1 MDQEAFKQVIREIE
15 DEGVESVYLQFT
27 DTNGIL
33 KNIAVTPSK
42 LARLKE
48 EPFFVDGSF
57 LTGMDGEDGVE
68 LMLKP
73 DPATFAILPWKS
85 QPGNVGRMICS
96 LYRED
101 GTPYE
106 EDSREILRKAQER
119 ASAEGYELFVR
130 PECEFFLFH
139 TDDDGQAT
147 VLTHEKAGYLDA
159 NPRDLGESA
168 RREMV
173 QALEE
178 MGVEVEASRHE
189 ISPGQHGI
197 DLRQMRL
204 MEAADGIMTFQTI
217 VRSVAK
223 RHGLH
228 ATFMP
233 KPLGNAEGS
242 GVHLHFMLYKNG
254 KNIFAGTENGTF
266 SREAVWFAGG
276 LLEHMKGI
284 TAVANPLINS
294 YKRLVAG
301 TKAPTE
307 ISWSSRRENSL
318 IRIPPVRGRRTRVEY
333 RGADGSSNPY
343 LLLALCLEAGFS
355 GIQNQMQIPEG
366 KSMGRLPSN
375 LGEALGYM
383 AEDLFVRDVLG
394 QDLFRRYME
403 CREEEWDN
411 YSRQVTEW
419 ELQNYLCRY

>member
-1 MDQEAFKQVIREIE
+1 MHNYTREDILRLVEEEDVAFIR
-15 DEGVESVYLQFT
+15 LQFT
-27 DTNGIL
+27 DIFGTM
-33 KNIAVTPSK
+33 KNMAVTVSQLEKALDNRCMFDVSSLDGLSGEEDSDMYLYPDLSTFEICPWRPQQGIV
-42 LARLKE
+42 ARL
-48 EPFFVDGSF
+48 
-57 LTGMDGEDGVE
+57 
-68 LMLKP
+68 
-73 DPATFAILPWKS
+73 
-85 QPGNVGRMICS
+85 ICDV
-96 LYRED
+96 YRTD

-106 EDSREILRKAQER
+106 VDPRYVLKKAI
-119 ASAEGYELFVR
+119 AHAAELGYTLNAG

-233 KPLGNAEGS
+233 KPLGDAEGS
-242 GVHLHFMLYKNG
+242 GIHLHFMLYKNG

-355 GIQNQMQIPEG
+355 GIQNQTQIPEG
-366 KSMGRLPSN
+366 KSMGRLPGN
-375 LGEALGYM
+375 LGEALDYM